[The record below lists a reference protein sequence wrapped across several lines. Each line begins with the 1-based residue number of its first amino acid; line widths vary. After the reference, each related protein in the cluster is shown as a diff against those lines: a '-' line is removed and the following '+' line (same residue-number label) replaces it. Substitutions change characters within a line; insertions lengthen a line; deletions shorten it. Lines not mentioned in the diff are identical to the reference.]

1 MQAVVKT
8 PHINIKI
15 KGTIPHRILSVLQ
28 DEYGQRVKITPDN
41 NEERINVFETEWYK
55 SIKEKMTP
63 GENLKIY
70 RQNKKMTQTEL
81 GIKLGGVPKQH
92 ISNIENGTRE
102 ISKNMAIKLAK
113 EFDVSVE
120 KFIG

>member
-15 KGTIPHRILSVLQ
+15 KGTIPNRILSVLR
-28 DEYGQRVKITPDN
+28 DEYGRKVKITPDN
-41 NEERINVFETEWYK
+41 DDERINVFETEWYK

-63 GENLKIY
+63 GKNLKLY
-70 RQNKKMTQTEL
+70 RQNKRMTQTEL
-81 GIKLGGVPKQH
+81 GIKLGRVPKQH
-92 ISNIENGTRE
+92 ISNMENGTRE

-113 EFDVSVE
+113 EFEVSVE

>member
-15 KGTIPHRILSVLQ
+15 KGNIPNRILSVLK
-28 DEYGQRVKITPDN
+28 DEYGRKVKITSDN
-41 NEERINVFETEWYK
+41 NEEKIDVFETEWYK
-55 SIKEKMTP
+55 NIKEKMTP
-63 GENLKIY
+63 GKNLRVY

-81 GIKLGGVPKQH
+81 GIRLGGVPKQH
-92 ISNIENGTRE
+92 ISNMENGTRD

-113 EFDVSVE
+113 EFQVSVE

>member
-15 KGTIPHRILSVLQ
+15 KGTIPHRILSILK
-28 DEYGQRVKITPDN
+28 DEYGHKVKIIPDN
-41 NEERINVFETEWYK
+41 YEEKINVFETEWYK
-55 SIKEKMTP
+55 NIKEKMTP
-63 GENLKIY
+63 GKNLKLY

-92 ISNIENGTRE
+92 ISNIENGTRG

-113 EFDVSVE
+113 EFEVSVE